1 MIPTPRGPRNHLANK
16 VSRAYDSS
24 IEWIRERRRS
34 PLSSLCSP
42 APSVAAF
49 LLLTGCTPPPEEG
62 VLALVNGR
70 QITQTEFD
78 TRWGELAEATRARYQ
93 KEGGKRLF
101 LDELITRE
109 LLMQEARKLG
119 LDQNDAIR
127 DRAQRYREQLIL
139 DELLKDRIKAKVELS
154 KEELDAF
161 YEQHAN
167 ELFTPLK
174 VQCVADAAAQFFG
187 RERSRKA
194 GQPRG
199 DFAKFAQ
206 RYSIDFK
213 TKAKGGDLGPYH
225 KGLVIPEVDAV
236 IHTLK
241 PGMVSAPI
249 KTDAGYYLVM
259 ITALDKEI
267 IQADVA
273 VRERLRQELL
283 NEKRRKR
290 FDGVI
295 ADIRAKAIIRLADAS
310 RYVADD
316 VGTR

>member
-1 MIPTPRGPRNHLANK
+1 MNAVAVRFI
-16 VSRAYDSS
+16 
-24 IEWIRERRRS
+24 
-34 PLSSLCSP
+34 SLVAVVIGGSLLFAGCS
-42 APSVAAF
+42 
-49 LLLTGCTPPPEEG
+49 PPPEEG

-70 QITQTEFD
+70 QVTQTEFD
-78 TRWGELAEATRARYQ
+78 IRWGELAEATRARYE

-127 DRAQRYREQLIL
+127 DRTQRYREQLIL
-139 DELLKDRIKAKVELS
+139 DELLKDRIKAKVELTQ
-154 KEELDAF
+154 EELDAY
-161 YEQHAN
+161 YEKHAH
-167 ELFTPLK
+167 ELLTPLK
-174 VQCVADAAAQFFG
+174 VRVWQMLLPNISAAKDLEHQINEG
-187 RERSRKA
+187 
-194 GQPRG
+194 G

-206 RYSIDFK
+206 RYSIDGK

-225 KGLVIPEVDAV
+225 NGLVVPEVDAV
-236 IHTLK
+236 VNTLK
-241 PGMVSAPI
+241 LDMVSAPI
-249 KTDAGYYLVM
+249 KTDSGYYLVK

-283 NEKRRKR
+283 NEKRRRR

-295 ADIRAKAIIRLADAS
+295 ADIRAKAVIRLADAS
-310 RYVADD
+310 RYLADD
-316 VGTR
+316 VSKR

>member
-1 MIPTPRGPRNHLANK
+1 MNFIAVRLLALL
-16 VSRAYDSS
+16 VGA
-24 IEWIRERRRS
+24 IGA
-34 PLSSLCSP
+34 SL
-42 APSVAAF
+42 
-49 LLLTGCTPPPEEG
+49 LLLTSCTPPPEEG

-70 QITQTEFD
+70 QITQNEFEA
-78 TRWGELAEATRARYQ
+78 RWGELAGATRARYE
-93 KEGGKRLF
+93 KEGGKRRF

-109 LLMQEARKLG
+109 LLMQEARKQG
-119 LDQNDAIR
+119 LDQNDTIR

-139 DELLKDRIKAKVELS
+139 DELLKDRIKAKIELS

-161 YEQHAN
+161 YERHAH
-167 ELFTPLK
+167 ELLTPLK
-174 VQCVADAAAQFFG
+174 IQVSQMLLPNLPAAKDLEKQINQG
-187 RERSRKA
+187 
-194 GQPRG
+194 G

-206 RYSIDFK
+206 RYSIDGK
-213 TKAKGGDLGPYH
+213 TKAKGGTLGPYR
-225 KGLVIPEVDAV
+225 KGLVIPEVDDV

-249 KTDAGYYLVM
+249 KTDTGYYLVM
-259 ITALDKEI
+259 ITPLDKEV
-267 IQADVA
+267 IQADLA

-290 FDGVI
+290 FDDVI

>member
-1 MIPTPRGPRNHLANK
+1 MTAL
-16 VSRAYDSS
+16 S
-24 IEWIRERRRS
+24 IRS
-34 PLSSLCSP
+34 MNAVAVRFISLVAVVIGGSLLFAGCS
-42 APSVAAF
+42 
-49 LLLTGCTPPPEEG
+49 PPPEEG

-70 QITQTEFD
+70 QVTQTEFD
-78 TRWGELAEATRARYQ
+78 IRWGELAEATRARYE

-127 DRAQRYREQLIL
+127 DRTQRYREQLIL
-139 DELLKDRIKAKVELS
+139 DELLKDRIKAKVELTQ
-154 KEELDAF
+154 EELDAY
-161 YEQHAN
+161 YEKHAH
-167 ELFTPLK
+167 ELLTPLK
-174 VQCVADAAAQFFG
+174 VRVWQMLLPNVSAAKDLEHQINEG
-187 RERSRKA
+187 
-194 GQPRG
+194 G

-206 RYSIDFK
+206 RYSIDGK

-225 KGLVIPEVDAV
+225 NGLVVPEVDAV
-236 IHTLK
+236 VNTLK
-241 PGMVSAPI
+241 LDMVSAPI
-249 KTDAGYYLVM
+249 KTDSGYYLVK

-283 NEKRRKR
+283 NEKRRRR

-295 ADIRAKAIIRLADAS
+295 ADIRAKAVIRLADAS
-310 RYVADD
+310 RYLADD
-316 VGTR
+316 VSKR

>member
-1 MIPTPRGPRNHLANK
+1 MTRASNGFVNVVAVRLISLLAG
-16 VSRAYDSS
+16 A
-24 IEWIRERRRS
+24 IGG
-34 PLSSLCSP
+34 SL
-42 APSVAAF
+42 

-70 QITQTEFD
+70 QITQTDFE
-78 TRWGELAEATRARYQ
+78 TRWGELAEATRARYE

-127 DRAQRYREQLIL
+127 ERAQRYREQLIL

-161 YEQHAN
+161 YEKHEN
-167 ELFTPLK
+167 ELLTSLK
-174 VQCVADAAAQFFG
+174 VRVWQMLLSNVSAAKDLEHQVNQG
-187 RERSRKA
+187 
-194 GQPRG
+194 G

-206 RYSIDFK
+206 RYSIDGK
-213 TKAKGGDLGPYH
+213 SKANGGDLGPYH
-225 KGLVIPEVDAV
+225 QGLVVPEVDAV
-236 IHTLK
+236 VHSLK
-241 PGMVSAPI
+241 PDMISAPI
-249 KTDAGYYLVM
+249 KTDAGYYLVK